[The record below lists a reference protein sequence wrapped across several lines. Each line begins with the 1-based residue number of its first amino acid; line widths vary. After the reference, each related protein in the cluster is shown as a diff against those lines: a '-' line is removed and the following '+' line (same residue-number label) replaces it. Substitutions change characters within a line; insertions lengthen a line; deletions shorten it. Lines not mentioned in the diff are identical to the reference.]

1 MQNICLGILEFLVF
15 FLADFDG
22 ILEFLVFFLEFL
34 IFFLGILDFQ
44 AKFKPSLAK
53 IAVFNHG
60 SIAQLV
66 RASGS

>member
-1 MQNICLGILEFLVF
+1 MIQGQNICLGILEFLVF
-15 FLADFDG
+15 FLADFDE
-22 ILEFLVFFLEFL
+22 ILEFLVFFL
-34 IFFLGILDFQ
+34 GILEFQ

-53 IAVFNHG
+53 IAIYNHG

>member
-1 MQNICLGILEFLVF
+1 MFYLE
-15 FLADFDG
+15 

-34 IFFLGILDFQ
+34 MFFLGILEFQ
-44 AKFKPSLAK
+44 AKFKPSLAR